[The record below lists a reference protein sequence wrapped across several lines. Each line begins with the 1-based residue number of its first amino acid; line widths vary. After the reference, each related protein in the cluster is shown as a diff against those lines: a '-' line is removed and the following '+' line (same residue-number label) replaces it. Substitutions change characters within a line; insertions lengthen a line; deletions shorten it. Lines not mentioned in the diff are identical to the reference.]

1 MCNINKKT
9 KYKTRIIYKVCYKC
23 KDNYYSIFAGMKIE
37 IGKIA
42 DFIRLSH
49 LPINSRYIVFHQY
62 KIGDWLYNNNL
73 IGRTSGF
80 KDKEVA
86 FELLRRQLSFEDN
99 NNVIVAEPVVLKI
112 KIGGSIFQGDS
123 SLISHGLPNDKVTY
137 AGSEILSFEE
147 IS

>member
-23 KDNYYSIFAGMKIE
+23 GDNYYSIFAGMKIE
-37 IGKIA
+37 IGKTA
-42 DFIRLSH
+42 DSIRLSH
-49 LPINSRYIVFHQY
+49 LPINSRYIGFNQY
-62 KIGDWLYNNNL
+62 EIGDGLYNDNL

-80 KDKEVA
+80 KDKEAA
-86 FELLRRQLSFEDN
+86 FKLLKRQYLIKDN
-99 NNVIVAEPVVLKI
+99 NNVIEAEPVVLKI
-112 KIGGSIFQGDS
+112 KIGGSIFQGNS
-123 SLISHGLPNDKVTY
+123 RLISLGFPNDKVTY